1 MAEAAESFADAVVRV
16 EDETGIRAPW
26 RVWPQM
32 RHDSTKLGV
41 PLSLVYTPLKAV
53 ANPYRASY
61 APVRCSGCS
70 AVLSPFTYVDYQKK
84 SYVCSFCSLMQPLPP
99 SYAQITPEYRPAEL
113 HDVYKTIEY
122 NLSATQA
129 AAGGHATPQVAPD
142 YAPIFA
148 IVVDTCCEDAE
159 QFAKMKESLQW
170 IVDVL
175 PSNSK
180 ICLVSFGSVVT
191 VHELVFDFCPR
202 KVVLRGLVDIPP
214 AQLEQYL
221 GLKTTTQRFLQ
232 PLSLCQNSLVQILED
247 LMKDPWVPPPKCR
260 PHRCLGAALS
270 IATSILQSL
279 SLPAGIPITMD
290 TTNATAV
297 RPTTGFAGRVVLL
310 TSGPCTAGP
319 GTVVDIDLSM
329 HLRHWPDIEKKTDVA
344 KHVKDAQRFYTSL
357 GERAATN
364 GISYHVF
371 SCSVEQV
378 GLYEMYQ
385 MVSMTGGHMMISESY
400 SYQAFVRS
408 WRCFFDQLVQAA
420 RQEET
425 ETTGRGE
432 INEDEEE
439 GDEPEL
445 VPLQFGSRAII
456 EASIGS
462 GGKITGCV
470 GHVVPLPPTVS
481 TKGSQ
486 QAPTCS
492 NPAFV
497 AGTFYEGGSKV
508 LSLGGQDNE
517 IGHGFTNRW
526 LASHIDSESTFCF
539 CYEANH
545 DPKNAMALTL
555 PAYIPVQFRTLYI
568 DNVTGDQILRVTTYV
583 FQGANPLSDWAK
595 ISSEFDQEA
604 AAVVLAKITMFN
616 LMHRP
621 GITTDEVMRYI
632 DRSIIKLSQAFSSY
646 QLQNAATLVFQPN
659 FEFFPQFLYHFRR
672 SEFIQLFGQSPDE
685 TAMKRFQLLRQTTAN
700 VLTMM
705 QPVLYAYTVTNPEPT
720 PVFLDSSEATQDRI
734 LLFDSFFNVLVWT
747 GSSVAAWRKAEYHL
761 KPEYA
766 NVATLLD
773 APNYEVEDI
782 LNERFPS
789 PRYDN
794 ADQGTSQA
802 RILLARVNPTTTH
815 KSNQTLGGFTLGNG
829 GQPEAVGEVVA
840 TDDVSL
846 QKFLAALKES
856 VVQQG
861 K

>member
-1 MAEAAESFADAVVRV
+1 MFFLLTARSAWSLSVLLLLFMNWYLTSVLEKLS
-16 EDETGIRAPW
+16 
-26 RVWPQM
+26 
-32 RHDSTKLGV
+32 LGV
-41 PLSLVYTPLKAV
+41 LWIFPRAARAV
-53 ANPYRASY
+53 SWIENNY
-61 APVRCSGCS
+61 
-70 AVLSPFTYVDYQKK
+70 
-84 SYVCSFCSLMQPLPP
+84 
-99 SYAQITPEYRPAEL
+99 PAFL
-113 HDVYKTIEY
+113 
-122 NLSATQA
+122 AT
-129 AAGGHATPQVAPD
+129 
-142 YAPIFA
+142 
-148 IVVDTCCEDAE
+148 
-159 QFAKMKESLQW
+159 S
-170 IVDVL
+170 
-175 PSNSK
+175 
-180 ICLVSFGSVVT
+180 
-191 VHELVFDFCPR
+191 ELVP
-202 KVVLRGLVDIPP
+202 
-214 AQLEQYL
+214 EQSGSDTGRPYE
-221 GLKTTTQRFLQ
+221 G
-232 PLSLCQNSLVQILED
+232 PVGA
-247 LMKDPWVPPPKCR
+247 PPKCR

-583 FQGANPLSDWAK
+583 FQGANPLQIGQKSVPSLTK
-595 ISSEFDQEA
+595 R
-604 AAVVLAKITMFN
+604 L
-616 LMHRP
+616 L
-621 GITTDEVMRYI
+621 
-632 DRSIIKLSQAFSSY
+632 
-646 QLQNAATLVFQPN
+646 QLC
-659 FEFFPQFLYHFRR
+659 
-672 SEFIQLFGQSPDE
+672 
-685 TAMKRFQLLRQTTAN
+685 
-700 VLTMM
+700 
-705 QPVLYAYTVTNPEPT
+705 
-720 PVFLDSSEATQDRI
+720 
-734 LLFDSFFNVLVWT
+734 
-747 GSSVAAWRKAEYHL
+747 
-761 KPEYA
+761 
-766 NVATLLD
+766 
-773 APNYEVEDI
+773 
-782 LNERFPS
+782 
-789 PRYDN
+789 
-794 ADQGTSQA
+794 
-802 RILLARVNPTTTH
+802 
-815 KSNQTLGGFTLGNG
+815 
-829 GQPEAVGEVVA
+829 
-840 TDDVSL
+840 
-846 QKFLAALKES
+846 
-856 VVQQG
+856 
-861 K
+861 